1 MPAAEERYEVIQ
13 DNRGLIWISTF
24 GYGLFVYNPQE
35 DIISHYTYQETGKN
49 LVHSNFLHSLLL
61 DHSGNV
67 WVGSEFAGVTLLSV
81 LSEGSYRIYPEHE
94 SINDY
99 VNAIRT
105 VVKMPD
111 GGFWFGTRQGNVY
124 AYDKNLEAASCY
136 KMPYNYIYA
145 ASCDGDGKLWL
156 GTRTMGLCIDGRW
169 YHKMAGDT
177 LSLAHENIFDI
188 YRDDKNRMW
197 IGTFGGGLNL
207 AVSRKDRYVFV
218 SS

>member
-1 MPAAEERYEVIQ
+1 MIDATQMMPAAEERYEVIQ

-94 SINDY
+94 NMNDY

-105 VVKMPD
+105 VFTLMIKIWRLHLVIRCHTIIFMRLLVMEMVNYGWEPVR
-111 GGFWFGTRQGNVY
+111 WVY
-124 AYDKNLEAASCY
+124 VLTDVGIIKWRVIPCHWH
-136 KMPYNYIYA
+136 MRIY
-145 ASCDGDGKLWL
+145 S
-156 GTRTMGLCIDGRW
+156 
-169 YHKMAGDT
+169 
-177 LSLAHENIFDI
+177 IFI
-188 YRDDKNRMW
+188 VMIK
-197 IGTFGGGLNL
+197 IGCG
-207 AVSRKDRYVFV
+207 
-218 SS
+218 

>member
-1 MPAAEERYEVIQ
+1 M
-13 DNRGLIWISTF
+13 GS
-24 GYGLFVYNPQE
+24 
-35 DIISHYTYQETGKN
+35 
-49 LVHSNFLHSLLL
+49 
-61 DHSGNV
+61 
-67 WVGSEFAGVTLLSV
+67 SEFAGVTLLSV

-94 SINDY
+94 SVNDY

-156 GTRTMGLCIDGRW
+156 GTVRW
-169 YHKMAGDT
+169 VYVLTDVGIIKWQVIPCHWHMRIY
-177 LSLAHENIFDI
+177 SIFI
-188 YRDDKNRMW
+188 VMIK
-197 IGTFGGGLNL
+197 
-207 AVSRKDRYVFV
+207 
-218 SS
+218 

>member
-1 MPAAEERYEVIQ
+1 MLHYFQKETGICKILSLIDAAQMMPAAEERYEVIQ

-81 LSEGSYRIYPEHE
+81 LSEGSYRIYPEPE

-111 GGFWFGTRQGNVY
+111 GGFWFGTRQG
-124 AYDKNLEAASCY
+124 
-136 KMPYNYIYA
+136 
-145 ASCDGDGKLWL
+145 
-156 GTRTMGLCIDGRW
+156 
-169 YHKMAGDT
+169 
-177 LSLAHENIFDI
+177 LSLIHISEPT
-188 YRDDKNRMW
+188 RP
-197 IGTFGGGLNL
+197 
-207 AVSRKDRYVFV
+207 
-218 SS
+218 